1 MNCSRLTVICVA
13 SAMCVAAFTS
23 DAMAQRRGGGRS
35 GGGVVG
41 RAAPRTIVGGG
52 PRAVVV
58 GPRRFIAP
66 RIVTVLPYRPY
77 YYGYRPGLT
86 VGFYA
91 GVGYPY
97 GYGYPYP
104 YYS

>member
-35 GGGVVG
+35 GGVVAG

-52 PRAVVV
+52 PRVGGV
-58 GPRRFIAP
+58 GPRRLVTP
-66 RIVTVLPYRPY
+66 RSVTVLPYRPY
-77 YYGYRPGLT
+77 YYGYRPSPT
-86 VGFYA
+86 DGFCA
-91 GVGYPY
+91 GFRYPS
-97 GYGYPYP
+97 P
-104 YYS
+104 